1 MSRHQPSMSGRSRQ
15 RALSSRPVGMDS
27 SAPAGRAALE
37 PEAGMLALE
46 ELASPDPE
54 SRSEAWEGRRLVR
67 VNGGFVVLNFMS
79 YRDKDN
85 TGAERAKR
93 YRERQKLIDAGAIS
107 LPNRDEKATRHAV
120 TQRDASLAEAEAEA

>member
-1 MSRHQPSMSGRSRQ
+1 MAFVKLDTGI
-15 RALSSRPVGMDS
+15 LDS
-27 SAPAGRAALE
+27 SLWVHRDPRDVFVTALLMALPHELHEPTPALDVRSITPTGFVIPPGWYGFIGASGPGIARRAGLE

-85 TGAERAKR
+85 TGA
-93 YRERQKLIDAGAIS
+93 
-107 LPNRDEKATRHAV
+107 
-120 TQRDASLAEAEAEA
+120 